1 MRGFWQMLRQT
12 KSDLVCDLA
21 LSSSLERNLRLLKE
35 EVFSDDDTIIYRE
48 FTTDQP
54 RPRRC
59 VLVSADG
66 MTDHVFLSDYVVQA
80 VMYTPIPPRFV
91 GNQVVEYLMENV
103 IVGDEIKREQYLSK
117 IADSVLEGD
126 AALLLEGCNY
136 GIIVS
141 SKGWPK
147 RTIAEPVSESVVR
160 GPREGFTEALTVNIS
175 LLRRRIGTPMLKF
188 KYLFLGIQTKT
199 KIAITYVEG
208 VASPAVVEEVIKRV
222 SEIEIDGILES
233 GYIEELIRDSPLC
246 PFKTVGHT
254 ERPDVAA
261 AKMLEGR
268 VVILVDGTPFVL
280 TVPYIFVEA
289 FQANEDYYKHFAIA
303 SVDRL
308 IRYLCFFITTSTPA
322 VYLSLITY
330 HHQLIPTP
338 LILSISAARKGVPF
352 PAVVEV
358 LTMGLLFEVLREGG
372 IRLPRPIGQ
381 ALSIVGAIVLGDAAV
396 SAQLVSAPM
405 IIVVATTGI
414 AGFAVPQLY
423 GTAILIRLI
432 FALLASVLGL
442 YGFFFGVMGLF
453 IQLASMRSFGIPYL
467 SSLDSNDFQDVKDT
481 TIRAP
486 WWTMFLRPRFIG
498 KRNRTRMGRDTR

>member
-1 MRGFWQMLRQT
+1 
-12 KSDLVCDLA
+12 
-21 LSSSLERNLRLLKE
+21 
-35 EVFSDDDTIIYRE
+35 
-48 FTTDQP
+48 
-54 RPRRC
+54 
-59 VLVSADG
+59 
-66 MTDHVFLSDYVVQA
+66 
-80 VMYTPIPPRFV
+80 
-91 GNQVVEYLMENV
+91 
-103 IVGDEIKREQYLSK
+103 
-117 IADSVLEGD
+117 
-126 AALLLEGCNY
+126 
-136 GIIVS
+136 
-141 SKGWPK
+141 
-147 RTIAEPVSESVVR
+147 
-160 GPREGFTEALTVNIS
+160 
-175 LLRRRIGTPMLKF
+175 
-188 KYLFLGIQTKT
+188 
-199 KIAITYVEG
+199 
-208 VASPAVVEEVIKRV
+208 
-222 SEIEIDGILES
+222 
-233 GYIEELIRDSPLC
+233 
-246 PFKTVGHT
+246 
-254 ERPDVAA
+254 
-261 AKMLEGR
+261 
-268 VVILVDGTPFVL
+268 
-280 TVPYIFVEA
+280 
-289 FQANEDYYKHFAIA
+289 A

-358 LTMGLLFEVLREGG
+358 FTMGLLFEVLREGG

-486 WWTMFLRPRFIG
+486 WWSMFLRPRFIG